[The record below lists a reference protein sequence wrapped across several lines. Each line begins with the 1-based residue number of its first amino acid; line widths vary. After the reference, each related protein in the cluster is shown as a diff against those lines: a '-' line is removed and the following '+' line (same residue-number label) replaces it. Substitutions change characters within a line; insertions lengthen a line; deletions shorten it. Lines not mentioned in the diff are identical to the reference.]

1 MNSRGDFAFLEV
13 TDAISVRP
21 CTWES
26 SVCCEAGLLEGKGT
40 CQAKDICFALWHT
53 SALQESQSS
62 SERSLPSRVL
72 KLPVSL
78 PGVLH

>member
-40 CQAKDICFALWHT
+40 CQAKVF
-53 SALQESQSS
+53 
-62 SERSLPSRVL
+62 SRKVL
-72 KLPVSL
+72 KRILIFSL
-78 PGVLH
+78 GKSVFSQVFFQCSLKYHVL